1 MHLFEGLLFYEIV
14 LLGLGVLLFLVVLGL
29 LIYSIINKRDIKIFA
44 LFFVISI
51 VMIAYPSIQKIKFNE
66 GVVEI
71 EKGTKALEQN
81 PADTTAQKELERTL
95 ADIEQR
101 QISNPITL
109 VKIAEAQA
117 AIGDSAKALKN
128 VDQALKEKPDLPQA
142 QRLRSNIYVP
152 RSQVVKE

>member
-1 MHLFEGLLFYEIV
+1 MRLFEGLLFYEIV
-14 LLGLGVLLFLVVLGL
+14 LLVLGVLLFLVL
-29 LIYSIINKRDIKIFA
+29 LFALVYSIIKKRDIKVLA

-71 EKGTKALEQN
+71 EKRTKALEQN
-81 PADTTAQKELERTL
+81 PTDTTAQEELEKKL

-101 QISNPITL
+101 QISNPSTL

-117 AIGDSAKALKN
+117 AIGDTAKALKN
-128 VDQALKEKPDLPQA
+128 VDLALKEKPDLPQA
-142 QRLRSNIYVP
+142 QRLRTSIYVP
-152 RSQVVKE
+152 RSHVVKE